1 MISLSMISSIFIHL
15 FYIEQFSSFLNMHN
29 SLPYIYL
36 LAELLI
42 LLMHYFL
49 DVLNILL
56 MVILNYLV
64 IPISVSLGS
73 ALSYSFVWIMFPFV
87 FISLSLYVDVG
98 IYTVDENTT
107 SPSLHGLVS
116 YRRISSIHLGRD
128 FISLSNPCAIQ
139 LQTLFLAASWASHV
153 A

>member
-1 MISLSMISSIFIHL
+1 ML

-42 LLMHYFL
+42 LLMHYFP
-49 DVLNILL
+49 DVLSILL

-116 YRRISSIHLGRD
+116 YRRRISSIHLGRD
-128 FISLSNPCAIQ
+128 FIGLSNPCAIQ
-139 LQTLFLAASWASHV
+139 LQTLFLAACWASHV